1 MSEALDIFEI
11 DLPSGMR
18 SYLRN
23 YGYHFSKRANEEAC
37 RRLKKHNPATGKMES
52 IEPYS
57 KEQVDEL
64 LTKHNIKLEHNEGYD
79 YVYVANLAKATL
91 YKSSIPDEKTLA
103 QYIKDIVDN
112 PLLTCGNVFRR
123 WCVDCDLRGIPIEWD
138 DIL

>member
-1 MSEALDIFEI
+1 MFEI

-23 YGYHFSKRANEEAC
+23 YGYHFSKKANEEAC
-37 RRLKKHNPATGKMES
+37 RKLRKHNPATGKMEA
-52 IEPYS
+52 IEPYT
-57 KEQVDEL
+57 KDQVDEL
-64 LTKHNIKLEHNEGYD
+64 LTRHNIKLEQNVGYD

-103 QYIKDIVDN
+103 QHIKDVVDN
-112 PLLTCGNVFRR
+112 PLLPCGNIFRR
-123 WCVDCDLRGIPIEWD
+123 WLVDCDFRGIGVEWD

>member
-1 MSEALDIFEI
+1 MREALDIFEI

-23 YGYHFSKRANEEAC
+23 YGYHFSKKANEEAC
-37 RRLKKHNPATGKMES
+37 KKLRKHNPATGKMEA
-52 IEPYS
+52 IEPYT
-57 KEQVDEL
+57 KEQVNEL
-64 LTKHNIKLEHNEGYD
+64 LTKNNIKLEQNEGYD

-103 QYIKDIVDN
+103 LYIKDIVDN
-112 PLLTCGNVFRR
+112 PLLPGGNIFRR
-123 WCVDCDLRGIPIEWD
+123 WLTDCDFRGIGIEWD